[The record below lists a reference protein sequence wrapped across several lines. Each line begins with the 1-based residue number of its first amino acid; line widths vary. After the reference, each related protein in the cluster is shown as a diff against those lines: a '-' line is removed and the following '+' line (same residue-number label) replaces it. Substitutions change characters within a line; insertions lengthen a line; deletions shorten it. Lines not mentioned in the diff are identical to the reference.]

1 MLGNKIKKKLR
12 IRSEQELSKQMEGL
26 IQLKKVLDQTL
37 DKWFLSGGLSLVL
50 IEIVILFHGIGMWR

>member
-37 DKWFLSGGLSLVL
+37 DKWF
-50 IEIVILFHGIGMWR
+50 